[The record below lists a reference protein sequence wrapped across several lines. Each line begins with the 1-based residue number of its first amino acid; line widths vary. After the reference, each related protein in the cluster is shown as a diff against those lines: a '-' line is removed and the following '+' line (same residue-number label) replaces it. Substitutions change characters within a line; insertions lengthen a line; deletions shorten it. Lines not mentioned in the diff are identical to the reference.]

1 MRVTLRHDSGPGFAS
16 RSLADIAASLPGATA
31 VFRCAKLDFCCG
43 GKVLLAE
50 AAAARQLDLAA
61 LTEDLEAIAE
71 AALPGGQC
79 EAPEALITLV
89 ETRYHETHRR
99 ELPELIRLARRVE
112 AVHRGNAAAP
122 VGLAQ
127 LLEQIAA
134 ELDCHMQKEEQVL
147 LPLMRRGGHPMIG
160 QPIAAMLTE
169 HDQHGRYLQ
178 ALEALTGDLTPPA
191 EVCPTWRALYVGM
204 RKFAD
209 DLMEHIHTETTSS
222 SRFSFLRS
230 LIAARN

>member
-1 MRVTLRHDSGPGFAS
+1 MRVTPRPDSGPGFPS
-16 RSLADIAASLPGATA
+16 RSLAEIATSLPGATA
-31 VFRCAKLDFCCG
+31 VFRRAKLDFWRD

-50 AAAARQLDLAA
+50 AAAAHQLDVAA
-61 LTEDLEAIAE
+61 LTEELEAIAK
-71 AALPGGQC
+71 AALPGGEC
-79 EAPEALITLV
+79 KHPEALITLV

-122 VGLAQ
+122 AGLAQ

-134 ELDCHMQKEEQVL
+134 ELDCHMQKEEQIL
-147 LPLMRRGGHPMIG
+147 FPLMRRSGHPMIG

-178 ALEALTGDLTPPA
+178 ALEALTGDFTPPA
-191 EVCPTWRALYVGM
+191 DACSTWRALYV
-204 RKFAD
+204 R
-209 DLMEHIHTETTSS
+209 T
-222 SRFSFLRS
+222 R
-230 LIAARN
+230 